1 MPMRQLYIS
10 LPPLAPLLDTQKQ
23 SRLSFYRLPP
33 RACHALF
40 QRLLLNRHTSCT
52 AFSRL
57 ARVLCMP
64 TLNSDLTL
72 PHSLARYRVSLQVPR
87 RTSTATIS
95 ATAAAMHLVPQKRH
109 IKRTQPSNPP
119 TDPSNLPGRPTH
131 IATRLRDGSDGWMG
145 GRRKRTNLQR
155 RVELS

>member
-23 SRLSFYRLPP
+23 SRLSFYRLPSL
-33 RACHALF
+33 ACLALF

-72 PHSLARYRVSLQVPR
+72 PHSLARSLSCFFAGAAPHIDCDDLGDGCGDASR
-87 RTSTATIS
+87 ATK
-95 ATAAAMHLVPQKRH
+95 TPH
-109 IKRTQPSNPP
+109 
-119 TDPSNLPGRPTH
+119 
-131 IATRLRDGSDGWMG
+131 
-145 GRRKRTNLQR
+145 
-155 RVELS
+155 